1 MLLTVPLGVYPHT
14 KQDVIHV
21 VYNLRVNGVVFRLG
35 VHLDKVGNLVGEA
48 QHAVARRHVQMA
60 RLRVVSLQLGVIMR
74 NILLASHKGKSE
86 HRQEQTQEN
95 PATRG

>member
-1 MLLTVPLGVYPHT
+1 MLLTVPLGVYPYT

-21 VYNLRVNGVVFRLG
+21 VYNLRV
-35 VHLDKVGNLVGEA
+35 
-48 QHAVARRHVQMA
+48 
-60 RLRVVSLQLGVIMR
+60 IMR
-74 NILLASHKGKSE
+74 NLLLASRKGESE

>member
-1 MLLTVPLGVYPHT
+1 MLLTVPLGVYPYT

-48 QHAVARRHVQMA
+48 QHAVARRLGQMA

-74 NILLASHKGKSE
+74 NLLLASRKREGE
-86 HRQEQTQEN
+86 HRQEQTQNN